1 VARLALTRNLRPVS
15 WEARSGAALLR
26 ISQAFTG
33 ARLRVTGS
41 AGRPPAIDAGPYL
54 TLVARLP
61 EEAVADVCR
70 QAREALADVPA
81 HVYTPHT
88 VHLTIVA
95 FGDCDPYAVER
106 AVRDW
111 TKGQPP
117 LRVRIAS
124 IGYTNASAYLM
135 LDGGP
140 ELREAR
146 RALARAAGL
155 RRAGAAGLRR
165 LVTVANFARFRG
177 PLSREAAAR
186 LAAIRVPAIEFEL
199 SELELVRT
207 DKLLSDVGTT
217 RIAELTLDYG

>member
-1 VARLALTRNLRPVS
+1 
-15 WEARSGAALLR
+15 LLR
-26 ISQAFTG
+26 ISQAFTC
-33 ARLRVTGS
+33 ARLLVTGS

-70 QAREALADVPA
+70 QAREALAGVPA
-81 HVYTPHT
+81 HVYAPHT

-95 FGDCDPYAVER
+95 FGNSDPAAVER
-106 AVRDW
+106 AVHDW
-111 TKGQPP
+111 AKGQPP
-117 LRVRIAS
+117 LRLRIAA

-135 LDGGP
+135 LDGGL
-140 ELREAR
+140 ELHRAR
-146 RALARAAGL
+146 RALARAVGL
-155 RRAGAAGLRR
+155 RRAGTAGLRR

-186 LAAIRVPAIEFEL
+186 LAAIRVPAIELEL

-207 DKLLSDVGTT
+207 DKLLSDRGTI
-217 RIAELTLDYG
+217 RIAALSLG